1 MLTEDHSSEG
11 TQILKEVQEE
21 RHILAFEKADTRCI
35 KSSLLGK
42 MSKAVRNTRVVAA
55 A

>member
-1 MLTEDHSSEG
+1 MLTEDHFSQG
-11 TQILKEVQEE
+11 TQILPEVEGE
-21 RHILAFEKADTRCI
+21 RHFFVSEKADMLCI